1 MIKYCPQCKY
11 PLRRIKINKRRRLVC
26 LKCGWINYENPFPAV
41 VAVVRKSR
49 KILLVRRGIE
59 PHKGRWTLPSGFIEI
74 EETSQE
80 ACLRELKEETNLEGR
95 ISGLIGVYSQRSKM
109 YKNILVVAYEVEV
122 KKKKELTAGDDAQE
136 AKFLLIKKLPHIP
149 FSSHIQI
156 IDHALQA
163 TGHKNVET
171 EKVRK

>member
-1 MIKYCPQCKY
+1 MIKYCPQCRY
-11 PLRRIKINKRRRLVC
+11 PLRKININKRKRLVC
-26 LKCGWINYENPFPAV
+26 IRCGWINYENPFPAV
-41 VAVVRKSR
+41 VAVVKDDK
-49 KILLVRRGIE
+49 KILLIKRGIE

-95 ISGLIGVYSQRSKM
+95 ISGLIGVYRQRSKM

-122 KKKKELTAGDDAQE
+122 KKKELAAGDDAQE
-136 AKFLLIKKLPHIP
+136 ARFFPIKKLPHIP

-156 IDHALQA
+156 IKEI
-163 TGHKNVET
+163 TNKN
-171 EKVRK
+171 